1 MEKYSKHLES
11 IVAERTQEMFAE
23 KEKADKL
30 LYSEC
35 VEATG
40 RLLLVQVA
48 ATGRLLLV
56 QLVTG
61 LAASAGSDME
71 RLDERCSACRQRE
84 KSVLPAGM
92 IPKAVA
98 DELKQGKPIQAEQY
112 SSCSVY
118 FSDIVGFTALSGQ
131 SHAVQV

>member
-35 VEATG
+35 
-40 RLLLVQVA
+40 VA

-98 DELKQGKPIQAEQY
+98 DELKKGKPIQAEQY

-131 SHAVQV
+131 SHAVQVRRLQPAAT

>member
-40 RLLLVQVA
+40 RLLLVQ
-48 ATGRLLLV
+48 
-56 QLVTG
+56 LVTG
-61 LAASAGSDME
+61 RSM
-71 RLDERCSACRQRE
+71 
-84 KSVLPAGM
+84 KSVLHAGSVRS
-92 IPKAVA
+92 IF
-98 DELKQGKPIQAEQY
+98 IQ
-112 SSCSVY
+112 
-118 FSDIVGFTALSGQ
+118 VG
-131 SHAVQV
+131 

>member
-35 VEATG
+35 V
-40 RLLLVQVA
+40 A

-61 LAASAGSDME
+61 RLLLVQLVTWNGSMKSVMHAGSVSKVFF
-71 RLDERCSACRQRE
+71 L
-84 KSVLPAGM
+84 
-92 IPKAVA
+92 
-98 DELKQGKPIQAEQY
+98 
-112 SSCSVY
+112 
-118 FSDIVGFTALSGQ
+118 
-131 SHAVQV
+131 